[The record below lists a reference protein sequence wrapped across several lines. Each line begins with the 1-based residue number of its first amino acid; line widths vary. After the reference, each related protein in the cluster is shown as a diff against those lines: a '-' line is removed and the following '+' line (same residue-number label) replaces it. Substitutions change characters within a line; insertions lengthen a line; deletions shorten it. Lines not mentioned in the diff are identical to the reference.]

1 MYKRI
6 YIYIYIIIYIYHTHI
21 YVYIHIHSTYDIEV
35 FNIEYWL
42 VVFTYFCFKPGTG
55 MTKPFWT
62 HFRCFLSGNHQGG
75 TSKIHRFKSRFGG
88 FLSHRG
94 TPKSSISLAFSW
106 IFHSVRNPFWGTPI
120 LGNLHVPYKMA
131 KG

>member
-1 MYKRI
+1 MCI
-6 YIYIYIIIYIYHTHI
+6 YIYIYYNIHISHTHTHI
-21 YVYIHIHSTYDIEV
+21 YIHSTYDIEV

-94 TPKSSISLAFSW
+94 TPKSSISNDGICMDF
-106 IFHSVRNPFWGTPI
+106 PFCSQSI
-120 LGNLHVPYKMA
+120 LGYPHSRTPPCS
-131 KG
+131 